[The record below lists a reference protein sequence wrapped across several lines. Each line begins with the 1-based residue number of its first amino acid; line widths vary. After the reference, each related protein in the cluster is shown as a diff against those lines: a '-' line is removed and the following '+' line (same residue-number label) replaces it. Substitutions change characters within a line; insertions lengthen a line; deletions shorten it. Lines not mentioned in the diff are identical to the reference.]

1 MSGER
6 PRPLRPEM
14 HSIFKDLGNEE
25 SGDLPGFTLPLMLVV
40 TSLLLTV
47 WVVRFG
53 DGLRDIIPTL
63 IVSMVALVALLDRVR
78 VRGEVRKLE
87 EDRLR
92 ILRHADERRR
102 YLDSLIEHSPL
113 ATVVLDAEHRVRM
126 VNPAF
131 TRLFQYQQHEVIGTH
146 LDELIASPEQQNE
159 AGDYTRRVFSGEQ
172 VHRTIERRRKDGT
185 SVDVEVYG
193 VPLHEEGRLV
203 GIFALYE
210 DATDRV
216 RAEHALRESEE
227 RFRRLADATF
237 EGIVVSDDGLI
248 IDCNEQY
255 ARLFGLS
262 PKEILGRR
270 VLEFVSPEHHT
281 LVQERMRSG
290 DEQPYEHRALLP
302 DGSVILVEVHG
313 RTLPQAGRTLR
324 VTAVRDVTSS
334 RRFEE
339 EIRQGQKMEAVGRLA
354 GGIAHD
360 FNNVLTV
367 IKGYSQLVAMQLQDE
382 RLRSQVEEIKQA
394 AERAGL
400 MTQRLLAF
408 GRKQPLQ
415 PQVIELGGAI
425 LGMEKMLRRLI
436 RADIQFAF
444 ELAQG
449 LGQIKVD
456 PGQLEQVILNLAIN
470 AGDAMPRGGT
480 LRFKTYEKEEKESL
494 PSRAAG
500 SYVVLEV
507 SDTGTGMDEETLRQA
522 FEPFFTTKQNGKG
535 TGLGLATVYAI
546 VKQSGGSID
555 VESRLGEGTSF
566 FVYLPRVPAVPGAEA
581 DNETASDLPRGNE
594 KILVVEDEPGVRSL
608 AVEFLR
614 RHGYD
619 VLEAD
624 NGNRALEL
632 FAREGQT
639 IDLVLTDVVMP
650 GMNGPEMVQHLLA
663 QRPELKVL
671 FMSGYTDDV
680 LPHDSGLDTWRLVQ
694 KPFSVEELVGKL
706 RETLDGPSASA
717 EKPQPHHPK
726 TSEETP

>member
-6 PRPLRPEM
+6 PRPIRPEM

-25 SGDLPGFTLPLMLVV
+25 TGDLPGFTLPLMLVV

-237 EGIVVSDDGLI
+237 EGIVVSDGGTI

-255 ARLFGLS
+255 GRLLGLT
-262 PKEILGRR
+262 PKEIIGRQ
-270 VLEFVSPEHHT
+270 VLEFVAPEHHA
-281 LVQERMRSG
+281 LVQERLRSG

-302 DGSVILVEVHG
+302 DGSSILVEVHG

-324 VTAVRDVTSS
+324 VTAVRDVTSH

-436 RADIQFAF
+436 RADIQFVF
-444 ELAQG
+444 ELAPG

-480 LRFKTYEKEEKESL
+480 LRFETYEKEEKESL

-500 SYVVLEV
+500 SYVVLKV

-566 FVYLPRVPAVPGAEA
+566 FVYLPRVPAAPGAEA
-581 DNETASDLPRGNE
+581 DNETTSVLPRGHE

-619 VLEAD
+619 VLEAE

-632 FAREGQT
+632 FAREGQQ

-663 QRPELKVL
+663 QRPELKIL

-706 RETLDGPSASA
+706 RETLDGPPAS
-717 EKPQPHHPK
+717 
-726 TSEETP
+726 

>member
-6 PRPLRPEM
+6 PRAARPEM
-14 HSIFKDLGNEE
+14 ESIFKDLGNEE

-53 DGLRDIIPTL
+53 SGVSDILPTL
-63 IVSMVALVALLDRVR
+63 IVAMVAVVALLDRAR
-78 VRGEVRKLE
+78 VRAEVRKLE

-131 TRLFQYQQHEVIGTH
+131 TQLFQYEQHEVIGTH
-146 LDELIASPEQQNE
+146 LDELIAAPDQQVE

-172 VHRTIERRRKDGT
+172 VHRTIERRRKDG
-185 SVDVEVYG
+185 SKVDVELYG
-193 VPLHEEGRLV
+193 VPLHEDGRLV

-216 RAEHALRESEE
+216 HAETALRESEE

-237 EGIVVSDDGLI
+237 EGIVVSDGGTI

-255 ARLFGLS
+255 AQLFGLT
-262 PKEILGRR
+262 PKEVLGRS
-270 VLEFVSPEHHT
+270 VLDFVAPEHHAM
-281 LVQERMRSG
+281 VSERIRSG
-290 DEQPYEHRALLP
+290 DEQSYEHRALLP
-302 DGSVILVEVHG
+302 DGSVLLVEVHG
-313 RTLPQAGRTLR
+313 RTIPQAGRTIR
-324 VTAVRDVTSS
+324 VTAVRDVTSH

-415 PQVIELGGAI
+415 PQVLDLNAAI
-425 LGMEKMLRRLI
+425 TGMEKMLRRLI
-436 RADIQFAF
+436 RADIQFDF
-444 ELAQG
+444 DLQPG

-480 LRFKTYEKEEKESL
+480 LRFATSEREEKGSV
-494 PSRAAG
+494 PSRAGG

-507 SDTGTGMDEETLRQA
+507 SDTGTGMDEDTLRQA

-555 VESRLGEGTSF
+555 ATSQLGAGTTFSI
-566 FVYLPRVPAVPGAEA
+566 YLPRVPAEKGPENEVPGKSE
-581 DNETASDLPRGNE
+581 LPRGSE
-594 KILVVEDEPGVRSL
+594 TILVVEDEPGVRSL

-614 RHGYD
+614 RHGYQ
-619 VLEAD
+619 VLEAE
-624 NGNRALEL
+624 NGSRALEL
-632 FAREGQT
+632 FAREGQR

-663 QRPELKVL
+663 LRPELKVL

-680 LPHDSGLDTWRLVQ
+680 LPHDTSLETWRLVQ
-694 KPFSVEELVGKL
+694 KPFSVEELIVKL
-706 RETLDGPSASA
+706 RETLDEPA
-717 EKPQPHHPK
+717 
-726 TSEETP
+726 TS

>member
-1 MSGER
+1 MTGER
-6 PRPLRPEM
+6 PQRPQRAEM
-14 HSIFKDLGNEE
+14 HSIFKDLGKDPGAEE
-25 SGDLPGFTLPLMLVV
+25 ASDLPGFTLPLLLVV
-40 TSLLLTV
+40 TSLMVSV

-53 DGLRDIIPTL
+53 DGLSDVLPSL
-63 IVSMVALVALLDRVR
+63 IVATVAVVALLDRVR
-78 VRGEVRKLE
+78 VRREVKKLD

-131 TRLFQYQQHEVIGTH
+131 SKLFGYQQHEVIGTR
-146 LDELIASPEQQNE
+146 LDELIAGPEQQIE

-172 VHRTIERRRKDGT
+172 VHRTLRRRRKDGT
-185 SVDVEVYG
+185 PVDVELYG
-193 VPLHEEGRLV
+193 VPLHEDGRLV

-216 RAEHALRESEE
+216 DAEHKLRESEE

-237 EGIVVSDDGLI
+237 EGIVVSDAGTV
-248 IDCNEQY
+248 IDCNEQF
-255 ARLFGLS
+255 ARLLGLT
-262 PKEILGRR
+262 PKEVIGRQ
-270 VLEFVSPEHHT
+270 VLDFVAPEHHA
-281 LVQERMRSG
+281 LVTERIRTG

-302 DGSVILVEVHG
+302 DGSVLLVEVHG

-324 VTAVRDVTSS
+324 VTAVRDVTSH

-367 IKGYSQLVAMQLQDE
+367 IKGYSQLVAMQLQDD
-382 RLRSQVEEIKQA
+382 RLRGQVEEIKQA

-415 PQVIELGGAI
+415 PQVIDLNAAI
-425 LGMEKMLRRLI
+425 MGMEKMLRRLI
-436 RADIQFAF
+436 RADIQFEF
-444 ELAQG
+444 QLKHG

-470 AGDAMPRGGT
+470 AGDAMPRGGS
-480 LRFKTYEKEEKESL
+480 LRFRTSEKEEKESL
-494 PSRAAG
+494 PSRAGG

-555 VESRLGEGTSF
+555 AISRLGAGTTF
-566 FVYLPRVPAVPGAEA
+566 CIYLPRVPAEKGPEA
-581 DNETASDLPRGNE
+581 TTTGDRELPRGE
-594 KILVVEDEPGVRSL
+594 ETILVVEDEPGVRSL
-608 AVEFLR
+608 AVEFLS
-614 RHGYD
+614 RHGYQ
-619 VLEAD
+619 VLEAE

-632 FAREGQT
+632 FAREGQH

-650 GMNGPEMVQHLLA
+650 GMNGPEMVEHLLA
-663 QRPELKVL
+663 LRPELKVL

-680 LPHDSGLDTWRLVQ
+680 LPHDSGFESFRLVQ
-694 KPFSVEELVGKL
+694 KPFSVEELIVKL
-706 RETLDGPSASA
+706 RETLDGVPGTGSH
-717 EKPQPHHPK
+717 QLPH
-726 TSEETP
+726 

>member
-6 PRPLRPEM
+6 PRAPHRGEM
-14 HSIFKDLGNEE
+14 HSIFKDLGKDPGTEE
-25 SGDLPGFTLPLMLVV
+25 SSDLPGFTLPLLLVV
-40 TSLLLTV
+40 ASLMMSV

-53 DGLRDIIPTL
+53 DGLSDVLPSL
-63 IVSMVALVALLDRVR
+63 LVATVAMVALLDRVR
-78 VRGEVRKLE
+78 VRREVKKLD

-131 TRLFQYQQHEVIGTH
+131 SKLFGYQQHEVIGTQ
-146 LDELIASPEQQNE
+146 LDELIAGPEQQIE

-172 VHRTIERRRKDGT
+172 VHRTLRRRRKDGT
-185 SVDVEVYG
+185 TVDVELYG
-193 VPLHEEGRLV
+193 VPLHEDGRLV

-216 RAEHALRESEE
+216 NAEHALRESEE

-237 EGIVVSDDGLI
+237 EGIVVSDSGTI
-248 IDCNEQY
+248 IDCNEQF
-255 ARLFGLS
+255 ARLLGVT
-262 PKEILGRR
+262 PKEVIGHQ
-270 VLEFVSPEHHT
+270 VLDFVAPEHHA
-281 LVQERMRSG
+281 LVIERIRSG

-302 DGSVILVEVHG
+302 DGSVMLVEVHG

-324 VTAVRDVTSS
+324 VTAVRDVTSH

-382 RLRSQVEEIKQA
+382 RLRAQVEEIKQA

-415 PQVIELGGAI
+415 PQVIDLNGAI

-436 RADIQFAF
+436 RADIQFDF
-444 ELAQG
+444 QLRPG

-456 PGQLEQVILNLAIN
+456 PSQLEQVILNLAIN
-470 AGDAMPRGGT
+470 AGDAMPRGGS
-480 LRFKTYEKEEKESL
+480 LRFRTSEKEEKESL
-494 PSRAAG
+494 PSRAGG

-555 VESRLGEGTSF
+555 ALSRLGAGTTF
-566 FVYLPRVPAVPGAEA
+566 CIYLPRVPAEKGPEAAVPGAR
-581 DNETASDLPRGNE
+581 DLPRGDE
-594 KILVVEDEPGVRSL
+594 TILVVEDEPGVRSL
-608 AVEFLR
+608 AVEFLG
-614 RHGYD
+614 RHGYQ

-624 NGNRALEL
+624 NGQRALEL
-632 FAREGQT
+632 FAREGQH

-650 GMNGPEMVQHLLA
+650 GMNGPEMVEHLLA
-663 QRPELKVL
+663 LRPELKVL

-680 LPHDSGLDTWRLVQ
+680 LPHDSSFESFRLVQ
-694 KPFSVEELVGKL
+694 KPFSVEELIVKL
-706 RETLDGPSASA
+706 RETLDGAPGTGS
-717 EKPQPHHPK
+717 HPL
-726 TSEETP
+726 PR

>member
-6 PRPLRPEM
+6 QRPFKHEM
-14 HSIFKDLGNEE
+14 HSIFKDLGGEE
-25 SGDLPGFTLPLMLVV
+25 TSDLPGFTLPLMLVV

-47 WVVRFG
+47 WVARFG
-53 DGLRDIIPTL
+53 NGIRDIIPTL
-63 IVSMVALVALLDRVR
+63 IVAMVALVALLDRVR
-78 VRGEVRKLE
+78 VRSEVRKLE
-87 EDRLR
+87 DDRLR

-131 TRLFQYQQHEVIGTH
+131 SKLFQYQQHEVIGTH
-146 LDELIASPEQQNE
+146 LDELIAAPEQQSE
-159 AGDYTRRVFSGEQ
+159 AGDYTRRVFGGEQ
-172 VHRTIERRRKDGT
+172 VHRTIRRRRKDGT
-185 SVDVEVYG
+185 TVDVELYG
-193 VPLHEEGRLV
+193 VPLHEDGRLV

-216 RAEHALRESEE
+216 LAEQALRESEE

-237 EGIVVSDDGLI
+237 EGIVVSDEGRI
-248 IDCNEQY
+248 IDCNDQY
-255 ARLFGLS
+255 ANLFGLTQR
-262 PKEILGRR
+262 EVIGRP
-270 VLEFVSPEHHT
+270 VLDFVAPEHHA
-281 LVQERMRSG
+281 LVAERIRDS
-290 DEQPYEHRALLP
+290 DEQAYEHRALMP
-302 DGSVILVEVHG
+302 DGSVLLVEVHS

-324 VTAVRDVTSS
+324 VTAVRDVTSH

-367 IKGYSQLVAMQLQDE
+367 IKGYSQLVAMQLDDE
-382 RLRSQVEEIKQA
+382 RLRSQVEEIKHA

-415 PQVIELGGAI
+415 PQVLDLNAAI
-425 LGMEKMLRRLI
+425 SGMEKMLRRLI
-436 RADIQFAF
+436 RADIEFAF
-444 ELAQG
+444 DLQQG

-480 LRFKTYEKEEKESL
+480 LRFVTSKRDEKESL
-494 PSRAAG
+494 ASRAAG

-507 SDTGTGMDEETLRQA
+507 SDTGTGMDEDTLRQA

-555 VESRLGEGTSF
+555 VESRLGEGTAF
-566 FVYLPRVPAVPGAEA
+566 LVYLPRVPAATGALSEA
-581 DNETASDLPRGNE
+581 PSTSVLPRGE
-594 KILVVEDEPGVRSL
+594 ETILVVEDEPGVRSL

-614 RHGYD
+614 RHGYQ
-619 VLEAD
+619 VLEAE

-632 FAREGQT
+632 FAREGQR

-650 GMNGPEMVQHLLA
+650 GMNGPELVQHLIAL
-663 QRPELKVL
+663 RPELKVL

-680 LPHDSGLDTWRLVQ
+680 LPHDTGLDTWRLVQ
-694 KPFSVEELVGKL
+694 KPFSVEELVVKL
-706 RETLDGPSASA
+706 RETLDELPIERPSS
-717 EKPQPHHPK
+717 
-726 TSEETP
+726 